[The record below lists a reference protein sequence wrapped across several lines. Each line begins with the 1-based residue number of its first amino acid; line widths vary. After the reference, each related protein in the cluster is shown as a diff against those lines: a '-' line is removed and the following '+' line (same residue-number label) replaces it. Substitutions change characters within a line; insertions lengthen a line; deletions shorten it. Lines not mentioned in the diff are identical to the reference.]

1 MCFWNDVTAIKSI
14 CINILQFHGPANTAS
29 CCWPAKWQFCCTAQ
43 ERRFGLTLHAFIL
56 VIFMHQSVPF
66 SASSYNGIVF
76 IYAKENAK
84 FRWKFKIHG
93 KIMQGAVHQNKSP
106 LITSHFYFE
115 GVEKNIS
122 YGKCCTP
129 AATRPENRLRYRI
142 TGFMQ
147 QSWHS
152 PWWCGRGCWGGA
164 AAEACSGSECG
175 SWGWSSSGG
184 NCEEHL
190 WAKAN
195 TRNHDCSSKI
205 TSRSIKSIS
214 VEH

>member
-1 MCFWNDVTAIKSI
+1 MS
-14 CINILQFHGPANTAS
+14 LQV
-29 CCWPAKWQFCCTAQ
+29 CTVALKCKNSTTIRQKQ
-43 ERRFGLTLHAFIL
+43 ERSSLRCCFRQRRRHYFVDAPFKLKAIWWLHIFIL
-56 VIFMHQSVPF
+56 K
-66 SASSYNGIVF
+66 GWR
-76 IYAKENAK
+76 K
-84 FRWKFKIHG
+84 
-93 KIMQGAVHQNKSP
+93 
-106 LITSHFYFE
+106 TSR
-115 GVEKNIS
+115 N
-122 YGKCCTP
+122 GKCCTP
-129 AATRPENRLRYRI
+129 AATRPENRLQNWI

-164 AAEACSGSECG
+164 AAEACSGSVCG